1 MDQKDWGRFGDKAL
15 ALLATGEKKYHR
27 LVRDYL
33 HQAKFAKPD
42 LKISLDDGGLVCWG
56 YGYHNL
62 LLTEYFLATGDEYVL
77 PAIREYAVKISMGQ
91 SSAGTWGHGF
101 AWKVTNGGEIHGRL
115 RGYGALNQ
123 AGLPCFLSL
132 ILSKKCGIEHPENFR
147 SWLV

>member
-15 ALLATGEKKYHR
+15 ALLATGEKKYHL

-77 PAIREYAVKISMGQ
+77 PAIREYAVKIAVGQ
-91 SSAGTWGHGF
+91 GGAGFGDRDSISAISWGGGGINGRSGLVLKICYKDDFLATWDPPYSAH
-101 AWKVTNGGEIHGRL
+101 VV
-115 RGYGALNQ
+115 
-123 AGLPCFLSL
+123 S
-132 ILSKKCGIEHPENFR
+132 
-147 SWLV
+147 